1 MDTYNTPFPTMA
13 ALHHSIT
20 SMGRLAV
27 GRDGGPS
34 IEVDPDSIHRA
45 ILLVEGVVGI
55 LMPTRVEDHPLSGR
69 VMMRWV
75 RPWGE
80 LLVEV
85 PAHRERYVYHIYPT
99 SSLSTSG
106 EVSSITQ
113 LLQILMG
120 FVMGAQSTVQE
131 PPCSNVSPPP
141 QQSYEVGGTYQGY
154 SGHTHY

>member
-13 ALHHSIT
+13 ALHHNIT
-20 SMGRLAV
+20 SMGRLAP

-34 IEVDPDSIHRA
+34 IEVDPDSIHRS

-69 VMMRWV
+69 VMMRWA

-85 PAHRERYVYHIYPT
+85 PAHRERYVYHLYPQGALA
-99 SSLSTSG
+99 SSG

-113 LLQILMG
+113 LLQMLMG
-120 FVMGAQSTVQE
+120 FVMGQQSTVQE
-131 PPCSNVSPPP
+131 QPCPDVTPPP
-141 QQSYEVGGTYQGY
+141 QTYEAATIQQGY
-154 SGHTHY
+154 NGHTHY